1 MLLEIS
7 GENSRK
13 NEGIEPNQKHY
24 PVVDVTGDRRKV
36 HCYKKQYSIG
46 TWNVKSMNQSK
57 LEVVKQEMARVN
69 IDILGISELKWTG
82 MGEFNSDDHSIYYG
96 GQESLRRNGVAL
108 MVNKRVQNAV
118 AGCNLKNYRMISV
131 RFQGKTFNITV
142 MQVHAPTS
150 MDEQAEV
157 EQFHEDCQ
165 DILELT
171 PQNLSFML

>member
-69 IDILGISELKWTG
+69 INVLGISELKWTA
-82 MGEFNSDDHSIYYG
+82 MCEFNSHDHSIYYG
-96 GQESLRRNGVAL
+96 GYESLRRNGVAI
-108 MVNKRVQNAV
+108 MVNKRIQNTV

-142 MQVHAPTS
+142 LQVHAPTS

>member
-1 MLLEIS
+1 M
-7 GENSRK
+7 
-13 NEGIEPNQKHY
+13 
-24 PVVDVTGDRRKV
+24 D
-36 HCYKKQYSIG
+36 
-46 TWNVKSMNQSK
+46 
-57 LEVVKQEMARVN
+57 
-69 IDILGISELKWTG
+69 
-82 MGEFNSDDHSIYYG
+82 EFNSHDHSIYYAR
-96 GQESLRRNGVAL
+96 QESLRKNGVAI
-108 MVNKRVQNAV
+108 MVKKRVQNAV

-150 MDEQAEV
+150 MDEQAEG

>member
-1 MLLEIS
+1 
-7 GENSRK
+7 
-13 NEGIEPNQKHY
+13 
-24 PVVDVTGDRRKV
+24 
-36 HCYKKQYSIG
+36 
-46 TWNVKSMNQSK
+46 
-57 LEVVKQEMARVN
+57 
-69 IDILGISELKWTG
+69 
-82 MGEFNSDDHSIYYG
+82 
-96 GQESLRRNGVAL
+96 
-108 MVNKRVQNAV
+108 
-118 AGCNLKNYRMISV
+118 MISV